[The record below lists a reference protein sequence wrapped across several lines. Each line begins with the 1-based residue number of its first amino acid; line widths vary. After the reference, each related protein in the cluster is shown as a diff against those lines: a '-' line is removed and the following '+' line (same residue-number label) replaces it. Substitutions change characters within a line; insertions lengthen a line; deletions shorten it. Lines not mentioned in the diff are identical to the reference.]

1 MQDTILKYT
10 DLLHTAGAIDAG
22 FHNEVH
28 AAKDKTSLFIVLALK
43 VLEIVMKVLKK
54 LAAQRKA

>member
-1 MQDTILKYT
+1 MQAQILKYT
-10 DLLHTAGAIDAG
+10 DLLHTAGAIDNA

-28 AAKDKTSLFIVLALK
+28 AAKDKTSLFIILALK

-54 LAAQRKA
+54 FSAQRKG

>member
-1 MQDTILKYT
+1 MQNTILKYT
-10 DLLHTAGAIDAG
+10 DLLHTAGAVDAN
-22 FHNEVH
+22 FRNEVH

-54 LAAQRKA
+54 FSAERA